1 MSPSSAESLPDAA
14 PSAWATRGGG
24 ELDEYLRGREQ
35 TENFPVALRVLPH
48 DHRQHLSAVYDVA
61 RVIDDL
67 GDEAPGN
74 RVALLTEFRDD
85 LDVIWDGG
93 QPRTPVLQRLAPTV
107 RARALSR
114 QPFADLV
121 EANLVDQTTSV
132 YPTYADLLAYCEL
145 SANPIGRTVLEI
157 FGASTPERAA
167 LSDRIC
173 TGLQIIEH
181 CQDVA
186 EDRQAGRIYLPLEDL
201 DRFGVSPTD
210 LDGPPTTAET
220 RQLVEFEAQ
229 RAIDLLI
236 DGSPLIGQLR
246 GWARLAVSGYAAGG
260 HAAYTSLKR
269 TNWDVMAHCAKIRR
283 SDVIGQLVAALVRGR
298 VAS

>member
-1 MSPSSAESLPDAA
+1 MGPTSAESAPGAA
-14 PSAWATRGGG
+14 TSAWASRAGGD
-24 ELDEYLRGREQ
+24 LDEYLRGREH
-35 TENFPVALRVLPH
+35 TENFPVALRVLPRE
-48 DHRQHLSAVYDVA
+48 HRTHLATVYDVA

-67 GDEAPGN
+67 GDEAPGD
-74 RVALLTEFRDD
+74 RVALLTAFRDD
-85 LDVIWDGG
+85 LERIWLDGE
-93 QPRTPVLQRLAPTV
+93 PRTPVLRRLAPTV
-107 RARALSR
+107 RACSLSR
-114 QPFADLV
+114 QPFVDLV
-121 EANLVDQTTSV
+121 EANLVDQVTEV

-145 SANPIGRTVLEI
+145 SANPIGRTVLEL
-157 FGASTPERAA
+157 FGASTPERVA

-186 EDRQAGRIYLPLEDL
+186 EDRRAGRIYLPLEDL
-201 DRFGVSPTD
+201 DRFGVAPED
-210 LDGPPTTAET
+210 LDAAETTKQT

-236 DGSPLIGQLR
+236 AGSPLIGRLR

-260 HAAYTSLKR
+260 HAAFTSLKR

-283 SDVIGQLVAALVRGR
+283 TDVIGQLVVTLVRGK
-298 VAS
+298 VGS

>member
-85 LDVIWDGG
+85 LDVICDGG

-173 TGLQIIEH
+173 T
-181 CQDVA
+181 
-186 EDRQAGRIYLPLEDL
+186 
-201 DRFGVSPTD
+201 
-210 LDGPPTTAET
+210 
-220 RQLVEFEAQ
+220 
-229 RAIDLLI
+229 
-236 DGSPLIGQLR
+236 
-246 GWARLAVSGYAAGG
+246 
-260 HAAYTSLKR
+260 
-269 TNWDVMAHCAKIRR
+269 
-283 SDVIGQLVAALVRGR
+283 
-298 VAS
+298 